1 MKEKIIN
8 SRYLIHTFTWSTFR
22 LCPSLFII
30 YPAIIKWKYK
40 VKREKKVMLQVLN
53 IYCWVEWISTKFI
66 KINEAIIVLI
76 KESKSLLQSPKK
88 YDYLIFIE
96 IFKYLRFIIDIWH
109 NFLHQFEEL
118 QISWNFHYLFRWW
131 GWKIMKLISQLLQ
144 MQCKQII

>member
-8 SRYLIHTFTWSTFR
+8 SDIWYTPLLGPHLDFVQVCSLCILQWSNECTK
-22 LCPSLFII
+22 L
-30 YPAIIKWKYK
+30 K
-40 VKREKKVMLQVLN
+40 EKKVMLQVLN
-53 IYCWVEWISTKFI
+53 IYCWVDWISTKFI

-96 IFKYLRFIIDIWH
+96 IFMYLRFIIDIWH

-131 GWKIMKLISQLLQ
+131 GWKIM
-144 MQCKQII
+144 

>member
-40 VKREKKVMLQVLN
+40 VKRGKSNVASIEYLLLSN
-53 IYCWVEWISTKFI
+53 DWISTEFI
-66 KINEAIIVLI
+66 KINEAIVVLI

-96 IFKYLRFIIDIWH
+96 IFMYLRFIIDIWH

-131 GWKIMKLISQLLQ
+131 GWKIM
-144 MQCKQII
+144 